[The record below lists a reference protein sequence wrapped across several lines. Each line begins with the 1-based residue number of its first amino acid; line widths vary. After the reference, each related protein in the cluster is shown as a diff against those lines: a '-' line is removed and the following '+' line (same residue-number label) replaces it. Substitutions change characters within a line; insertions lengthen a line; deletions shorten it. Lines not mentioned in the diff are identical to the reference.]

1 MRQILELI
9 DQLDNLVYE
18 ARSGPFS
25 NAVKVDPDR
34 VFGLLDEMRAHLNE
48 KPDFGD
54 ETAEHEKVALRRVA
68 EQLEALEDERR
79 PVPPPLT
86 AAASDQVRGIVET
99 AERAAG
105 ELRDEAKEMTGD
117 AERRLAEA
125 KEVSEKL
132 RAQAEEEA
140 QRLRAEAAQ
149 VREQADAQA
158 ARVIAQAERIRS
170 EASRSAAA
178 LSGEQ
183 MVRMEEAAAKLS
195 ESAGRASGDFDALLE
210 SLREPATALADLL
223 GPAVQALTE
232 EVGSLRERVAAA
244 DAPIRSFGEVK
255 AEPVAAETQGDAE
268 GFGLDELPGQDDP
281 IAAFR
286 IEGSPAPESEAEE
299 PDDEDGPN
307 VIADPADTGD
317 LGAEEIWRG

>member
-25 NAVKVDPDR
+25 NAVKIDPDR
-34 VFGLLDEMRAHLNE
+34 VFELLDLMRVHLNE

-54 ETAEHEKVALRRVA
+54 ETAEQEKPGLRRVA

-86 AAASDQVRGIVET
+86 AAASGQVRGIVET

-125 KEVSEKL
+125 NARSDKL
-132 RAQAEEEA
+132 RAEAEREA
-140 QRLRAEAAQ
+140 ELLRAEAAK

-158 ARVIAQAERIRS
+158 ERVIAQAERIRS
-170 EASRSAAA
+170 EATRSAAA

-183 MVRMEEAAAKLS
+183 MARMEDAAARLS

-210 SLREPATALADLL
+210 TLREPATALADLL
-223 GPAVQALTE
+223 GPAVQALGE

-244 DAPIRSFGEVK
+244 DAPIRSLGEVK
-255 AEPVAAETQGDAE
+255 AEPATAEAKGDAE
-268 GFGLDELPGQDDP
+268 DFSLEELPGQDDA
-281 IAAFR
+281 ITAFR
-286 IEGSPAPESEAEE
+286 VEGSPTPEFEGEE